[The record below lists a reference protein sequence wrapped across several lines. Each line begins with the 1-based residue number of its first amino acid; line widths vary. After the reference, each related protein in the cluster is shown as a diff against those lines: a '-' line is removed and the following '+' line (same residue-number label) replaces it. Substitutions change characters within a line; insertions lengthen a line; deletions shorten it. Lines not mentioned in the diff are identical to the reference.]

1 MDDLV
6 AQFSAITDAEAG
18 KAASYL
24 RLTDGNLEQAIQL
37 YFEDPNL
44 AADAPA
50 ASQPAAQPPPR
61 ASRPAPRPRTYAE
74 DESGVV
80 YIPDDSEEELDDNED
95 EEMGEATDASA
106 APPAPHQ
113 APHAAFGPTTDD
125 DEAIARRLQEEM
137 YSAAGRGQEDI
148 RAPMGRTTETLVGP
162 GAAPWGDEDDM
173 VAVQMAARQARRQ
186 HASRTRDPSFSFR
199 FILMHMY

>member
-6 AQFSAITDAEAG
+6 AQFSAITDADAN

-24 RLTDGNLEQAIQL
+24 ALTEGNLEQAITL

-44 AADAPA
+44 AATTSTAP
-50 ASQPAAQPPPR
+50 QPVPQPSSR
-61 ASRPAPRPRTYAE
+61 ASRPAPRSRTYAE

-80 YIPDDSEEELDDNED
+80 YIPDDSEEELDLDED
-95 EEMGEATDASA
+95 EEMPDTAEPTYHASAPATDN
-106 APPAPHQ
+106 
-113 APHAAFGPTTDD
+113 

-137 YSAAGRGQEDI
+137 YSAAGREQDQV

-162 GAAPWGDEDDM
+162 GSAPWGDDDDE
-173 VAVQMAARQARRQ
+173 VAMQIAARHARRQ
-186 HASRTRDPSFSFR
+186 HAARKDMSSCS
-199 FILMHMY
+199 H

>member
-6 AQFSAITDAEAG
+6 AQFSAITDADAG

-44 AADAPA
+44 AVDAPP
-50 ASQPAAQPPPR
+50 ASQPAAQTPPR
-61 ASRPAPRPRTYAE
+61 ASRPAPRSRTYAE

-80 YIPDDSEEELDDNED
+80 YIPDDSEEELDDDED
-95 EEMGEATDASA
+95 EEMGGAPDAAA
-106 APPAPHQ
+106 APAASHQ
-113 APHAAFGPTTDD
+113 PQHPAFGSATDD

-137 YSAAGRGQEDI
+137 YSAAGRGQEDV
-148 RAPMGRTTETLVGP
+148 RAPMSRTTETLVGP
-162 GAAPWGDEDDM
+162 GAASWGDEDDM
-173 VAVQMAARQARRQ
+173 VAAQMATRQARRQ
-186 HASRTRDPSFSFR
+186 HASRERNPFAIVR
-199 FILMHMY
+199 FMLTHPL